1 MPKSKHRKK
10 QKQKSRARTERL
22 NAQKRS
28 FDKKMRAEFEQ
39 YVEEMRKKQLEIEQT
54 DTSNLSAEEK

>member
-28 FDKKMRAEFEQ
+28 FDKKMRTEFEQ
-39 YVEEMRKKQLEIEQT
+39 YMEEMKKKQLEIEES
-54 DTSNLSAEEK
+54 DTSTLSTKEK